1 MENEIEVIEIN
12 PGDLILFK
20 LDEDTNPFR
29 RNEITLGVV
38 QTGYDSGDL
47 LGKHGYAFTFE
58 GLRFLG
64 KDGYQPYSGRS
75 SHILK
80 NFGPL
85 AENAGMLRYLAD
97 DITKWGNEL
106 AIDGDLSL
114 ALRSPSLCNWCNG
127 N

>member
-12 PGDLILFK
+12 PGDLILFT

-29 RNEITLGVV
+29 RDEITLGVV
-38 QTGYDSGDL
+38 QTGYDSEDL
-47 LGKHGYAFTFE
+47 LGRHGYAFTFE

-64 KDGYQPYSGRS
+64 KDNYAPYSARS

-85 AENAGMLRYLAD
+85 AENTRMLRYLAK
-97 DITKWGNEL
+97 DINKW
-106 AIDGDLSL
+106 AIT
-114 ALRSPSLCNWCNG
+114 AVCNWCNG